1 MIEENIKKIHK
12 KFDFATKM
20 ILQMK
25 SGVSSTMQHIAG
37 SASVHW
43 TITKTALRPGQRLT
57 SEGPLVL
64 QALDLQTAGSASVH
78 WTITKTALRPGQRLT
93 SEGPLPFHGEVSWSS
108 SLQMQ
113 EAEVHS
119 CHLSQFGKLRL
130 SSSYG

>member
-1 MIEENIKKIHK
+1 MFTQEPAIYNTNNEDKDVAQIFVEMIEENIKKIHK

-25 SGVSSTMQHIAG
+25 TGVSSTMQHIAG

-43 TITKTALRPGQRLT
+43 K
-57 SEGPLVL
+57 
-64 QALDLQTAGSASVH
+64 
-78 WTITKTALRPGQRLT
+78 ITKTALRPGQRLT

-119 CHLSQFGKLRL
+119 CHLSQLGKL
-130 SSSYG
+130 